1 MVLSCV
7 FLWLNVWLSII
18 SYVYWPSEFLFPD
31 SLFMFLA
38 SVDLF
43 LDDLCLSLPQEKVF
57 WLLLQLSPFFYVLCL
72 FSCIQ
77 TSTFVLGLFYFYL
90 LFSSCLSLHSVLKKM
105 FFNIISLTFSLLFK
119 KCINKIW
126 LIQFI
131 DSTVPQFLIPDTPS

>member
-18 SYVYWPSEFLFPD
+18 SYVTGPLNFFFLTSHLCSWPQWIFSWMTCVF
-31 SLFMFLA
+31 
-38 SVDLF
+38 
-43 LDDLCLSLPQEKVF
+43 LCLRKKSF
-57 WLLLQLSPFFYVLCL
+57 GYFSNCLLSSTFLCL
-72 FSCIQ
+72 FPCIQ
-77 TSTFVLGLFYFYL
+77 TSTFVLGLFYLYL
-90 LFSSCLSLHSVLKKM
+90 IVSSCLSFHSALKKM

-131 DSTVPQFLIPDTPS
+131 DSSVLQFLIPDTLS